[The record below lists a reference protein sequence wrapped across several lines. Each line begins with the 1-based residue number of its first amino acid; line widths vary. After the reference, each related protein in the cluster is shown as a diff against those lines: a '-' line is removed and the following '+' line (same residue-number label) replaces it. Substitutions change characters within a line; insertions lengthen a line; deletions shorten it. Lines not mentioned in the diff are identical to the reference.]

1 MLLLCDR
8 LSYSRMKRIVKIEL
22 SDFLKKYS
30 VNKKYI
36 ESILRRDGL
45 RTVLEK
51 NVLVYVAISR
61 TCKT

>member
-51 NVLVYVAISR
+51 NVLVYIAIS
-61 TCKT
+61 

>member
-1 MLLLCDR
+1 
-8 LSYSRMKRIVKIEL
+8 MKTIVKIEL

-30 VNKKYI
+30 VNKKYV

-45 RTVLEK
+45 HTVLEK
-51 NVLVYVAISR
+51 NVLVHIAISR